1 MSVPACS
8 PPVDASEESIAEL
21 GDPQPREVGRPKL
34 GRPRRIR
41 ITTTVE
47 PAKLAILRE
56 HARRVKK
63 SIGQLADEHVNERFE
78 APANPREE

>member
-1 MSVPACS
+1 LL
-8 PPVDASEESIAEL
+8 PVDANEEPSAEL
-21 GDPQPREVGRPKL
+21 GDPEPRELGRPKL

-41 ITTTVE
+41 ISTTVE
-47 PAKLAILRE
+47 PAKLAFLRE

-63 SIGQLADEHVNERFE
+63 SIGQLVDEHVSERFE

>member
-1 MSVPACS
+1 
-8 PPVDASEESIAEL
+8 VDANEAPAE
-21 GDPQPREVGRPKL
+21 QPSNPELREAGRPKL

-78 APANPREE
+78 APANPQEELA